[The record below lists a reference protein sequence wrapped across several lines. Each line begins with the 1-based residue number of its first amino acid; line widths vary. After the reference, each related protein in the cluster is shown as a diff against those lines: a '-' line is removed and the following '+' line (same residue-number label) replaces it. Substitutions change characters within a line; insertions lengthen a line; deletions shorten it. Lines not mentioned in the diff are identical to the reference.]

1 VPVPVELARQQ
12 WEDGYRR
19 FKDETCDPRTRKQ
32 LFEQVE
38 ILTREL
44 RRRIGG
50 SYTIAELA
58 EGYADADRWG
68 FDAIAEQVPTPGW
81 PRLVSVATDAAFH
94 LYARGARDYR
104 P

>member
-1 VPVPVELARQQ
+1 VPVPVDLARQH
-12 WEDGYRR
+12 WEEGYRR
-19 FKDETCDPRTRKQ
+19 FKDETRDPRSRKQ
-32 LFEQVE
+32 LLEQLEV
-38 ILTREL
+38 LTREL
-44 RRRIGG
+44 RRRVGG

-68 FDAIAEQVPTPGW
+68 FEAIAEQVRTPGW
-81 PRLVSVATDAAFH
+81 PRFVSVATDAAFH